1 MIIAPIYCSEAFKT
15 YFLLLFL
22 FVCVFVCLFCFVL
35 FYYITFSELVKII
48 YDNSVTKVC
57 KLN

>member
-1 MIIAPIYCSEAFKT
+1 MIIAPICCSEAFKT

-22 FVCVFVCLFCFVL
+22 FVCVFVCFVL
-35 FYYITFSELVKII
+35 YITFSELVKII

-57 KLN
+57 KVN